1 MGDYLKS
8 HPLWNRD
15 EAWIAAQASR
25 AVAQSKKIPDGA
37 SQVVISAVGLAA
49 IVQMAKAD
57 AARVEELTKAIQ
69 AAHDDLRDDLCNYPT
84 ESYVRLMDIVPEIM
98 P

>member
-1 MGDYLKS
+1 MTPEELKEVRAYS
-8 HPLWNRD
+8 EDIRRQPLVD
-15 EAWIAAQASR
+15 GSLVAKVIDR
-25 AVAQSKKIPDGA
+25 AVALIVSEGERAD
-37 SQVVISAVGLAA
+37 LAE
-49 IVQMAKAD
+49 
-57 AARVEELTKAIQ
+57 ARVEELTKAIQ

>member
-25 AVAQSKKIPDGA
+25 AVAQSKKVPDGA

-49 IVQMAKAD
+49 IVHMAKAD

-69 AAHDDLRDDLCNYPT
+69 AAHDDLSHANYPT